1 MAFIEELAQKLE
13 LELINSE
20 LYEQAFTHKSLA
32 KGNEHIAHN
41 ERLEYL
47 GDAVLGLV
55 VADYLFRMFPND
67 DEGQLSRKRASL
79 VNESTLSRI
88 AEHFDLASYLRAH
101 HSQVLEDLQ
110 TNPRILASLFESIIG
125 AMFIDLGFLKTR
137 DWIEKVYVSIVKLS
151 FDDHD
156 YQDDYKTRFQELI
169 QSRLKVTPVYTTI
182 ESTGPD
188 HQRMFTVSVSVDGEV
203 FGEGQGLSKK
213 LAAQEAAKAALKK
226 EETHG

>member
-1 MAFIEELAQKLE
+1 MNFIEELSRTLDIE
-13 LELINSE
+13 LQSPH

-32 KGNEHIAHN
+32 KGNENLEHN

-55 VADYLFRMFPND
+55 IADFLYRMFSRD
-67 DEGQLSRKRASL
+67 DEGNLSRKRASL
-79 VNESTLSRI
+79 VNESILSKI
-88 AEHFDLASYLRAH
+88 AEHFELAKHLRAH
-101 HSQVLEDLQ
+101 HSQTLMDLKN
-110 TNPRILASLFESIIG
+110 NPRITASLFEAVVG

-137 DWIEKVYVSIVKLS
+137 DWVEKVYVTVVQVS

-169 QSRLKVTPVYTTI
+169 QSRHKITPIYETV

-188 HQRMFTVSVSVDGEV
+188 HQKIFTVSVSVDGHV
-203 FGEGQGLSKK
+203 LGEGQGPSKK
-213 LAAQEAAKAALKK
+213 IAAQEAAKSALEK
-226 EETHG
+226 EEDNG